1 MIRARENTPL
11 LGTKHTPK
19 VVCQCVHFWG
29 NVLYPKSGHPV
40 CPLSGTGGSQN
51 MADEISSSS
60 SSASTV
66 TAAQTFR
73 SELRSEFDREDINE
87 SSSFISYL
95 KFALNSIICKEPL
108 QLALNI
114 IEEELTGHVEERA
127 TKLFGAKLSK
137 SKGNAETEEK
147 KEKRAKFVKDCTAR
161 RADGV
166 FNMGNRVLDFLRA
179 YQQGKLDKNFDYQ
192 ILSSSSGQ
200 SVDPNTNVTLELV
213 NSLPALDAT
222 MLANEQLWLSLH
234 HPRRGLKS
242 KAAALYDIVTRN
254 DDVVIDLT
262 TNEDIGKLSLSN
274 PAKESFRNVLKDY
287 KKARGN
293 VDEEEQ
299 EEEEEVPGAA
309 TKRLRKQTDRF
320 TSTVTS
326 TPRSNTRN
334 KKRKNIEA
342 ESLPIEAET
351 LPKASIVENV
361 PLSNKNKRTR
371 RETGAEV
378 DSGARS
384 EATTAVGAIVP
395 AINIAPTAIALE
407 AFKPAAATI
416 AAEANLVPA
425 GTTALK
431 TAITTEANLVTVAA
445 TDADPSVEATTA
457 VGAIVP
463 AVTIAPTATALEASI
478 VKAAAANAAAAIIVP
493 PAAEV
498 TIGGPPVSIAAAE
511 SLPAT
516 PIAAE
521 ATVPALKTVITT
533 EVNLV
538 TVAATDADPS
548 VEATTAVEATVRA
561 VTIAPTAIAL
571 EASIVP
577 AAAVANAAAAIIA
590 PATPIAA
597 EARTDVATET
607 DPSVEAV
614 ISASAVADTTA
625 ETSAQIIQSISTYNP
640 PFDELVVFST
650 AVVNQLQEK
659 FKLFNKGSSLLAPLQ
674 NFIISQ
680 SGSGTSSNSQEAVL
694 LSTESE
700 VNISH
705 SQSGSRT
712 TSTPVEVALALV
724 NILEESDIYIRNCIL
739 PSTKEISH
747 LSIWIPK
754 GMEDLSNRDNVMAI
768 CFVQAFILYSWPRQ
782 EKLQQFDRMKEIVRQ
797 LIALATAVDSSVT
810 VEATARPAAAATVA
824 STNADFFL
832 SINEFV
838 VDLGTI
844 EIKDPIASSRRSSTS
859 SQSDSIQMDCIHE
872 AVTANVQKIPTERFN
887 EKFLFSVQVM
897 LNTTDFSTRRIPL
910 SFPLVIGLEKVIFQ
924 LLAATFVKGKS
935 TGKKTTLIRVINR
948 YDGIHNCGRY
958 INVNTDGLKRSK
970 LDGGLLFSENSFSLT
985 NLFFVKGNVCT
996 QDEFKVAYKLKEEVL
1011 FISHSLPVSGDKLQ
1025 EFIEKNECVGDE
1037 IIQSYCTRVLADF
1050 QKIEAIPALNPHQ
1063 RSSIVFPVQFTNSIN
1078 EILSRK
1084 TTTNEPIS
1092 ESEKKG
1098 LVEAYMNSLIGS
1110 SSLDESTILHVVVN
1124 LDNAHW
1130 NYLTVVFST
1139 ITICV
1144 WDSLISVVTFDGT
1157 KDALLKNLFTVF
1169 TWEYERRNQ
1178 RKLSKAWERKDL
1190 IVLQQDEEP
1199 KVFCGVYCMVFLMRG
1214 FLEGLYSAVPF
1225 ESDLDLS
1232 GDGNKYFLDKKLVRS
1247 LRASIADV
1255 ILGNNTVLS
1264 IMTYFVEDYM
1274 YNSVHENLKHKH
1286 YFPCKNWLP
1295 EPARELFEPTYK
1307 LFKYT

>member
-1 MIRARENTPL
+1 M
-11 LGTKHTPK
+11 
-19 VVCQCVHFWG
+19 
-29 NVLYPKSGHPV
+29 

-463 AVTIAPTATALEASI
+463 SVTIAPTATALEAF
-478 VKAAAANAAAAIIVP
+478 KPAAA
-493 PAAEV
+493 
-498 TIGGPPVSIAAAE
+498 T
-511 SLPAT
+511 
-516 PIAAE
+516 IAAE
-521 ATVPALKTVITT
+521 ANLVPAGTTALKTAITT
-533 EVNLV
+533 EANLV

-659 FKLFNKGSSLLAPLQ
+659 FNMFNKGSSLLAPLQ

-739 PSTKEISH
+739 PSTKEISN

-768 CFVQAFILYSWPRQ
+768 CFVQAFILYSWTRQ

-872 AVTANVQKIPTERFN
+872 AVAANVQKIPTERFN

-910 SFPLVIGLEKVIFQ
+910 SFPLVIGTEKVIFQ

-1144 WDSLISVVTFDGT
+1144 WDSLISVGTFDGT

>member
-1 MIRARENTPL
+1 M
-11 LGTKHTPK
+11 
-19 VVCQCVHFWG
+19 
-29 NVLYPKSGHPV
+29 
-40 CPLSGTGGSQN
+40 
-51 MADEISSSS
+51 
-60 SSASTV
+60 
-66 TAAQTFR
+66 
-73 SELRSEFDREDINE
+73 
-87 SSSFISYL
+87 
-95 KFALNSIICKEPL
+95 
-108 QLALNI
+108 
-114 IEEELTGHVEERA
+114 
-127 TKLFGAKLSK
+127 
-137 SKGNAETEEK
+137 
-147 KEKRAKFVKDCTAR
+147 
-161 RADGV
+161 
-166 FNMGNRVLDFLRA
+166 
-179 YQQGKLDKNFDYQ
+179 
-192 ILSSSSGQ
+192 
-200 SVDPNTNVTLELV
+200 
-213 NSLPALDAT
+213 
-222 MLANEQLWLSLH
+222 
-234 HPRRGLKS
+234 
-242 KAAALYDIVTRN
+242 
-254 DDVVIDLT
+254 
-262 TNEDIGKLSLSN
+262 
-274 PAKESFRNVLKDY
+274 
-287 KKARGN
+287 
-293 VDEEEQ
+293 
-299 EEEEEVPGAA
+299 AA
-309 TKRLRKQTDRF
+309 TDADP
-320 TSTVTS
+320 SV
-326 TPRSNTRN
+326 
-334 KKRKNIEA
+334 
-342 ESLPIEAET
+342 
-351 LPKASIVENV
+351 
-361 PLSNKNKRTR
+361 
-371 RETGAEV
+371 
-378 DSGARS
+378 

-395 AINIAPTAIALE
+395 AVTIAPTATALE

-431 TAITTEANLVTVAA
+431 TAITTEA
-445 TDADPSVEATTA
+445 
-457 VGAIVP
+457 
-463 AVTIAPTATALEASI
+463 
-478 VKAAAANAAAAIIVP
+478 
-493 PAAEV
+493 
-498 TIGGPPVSIAAAE
+498 
-511 SLPAT
+511 
-516 PIAAE
+516 
-521 ATVPALKTVITT
+521 
-533 EVNLV
+533 NLV

-659 FKLFNKGSSLLAPLQ
+659 FNMFNKGSSLLAPLQ

-824 STNADFFL
+824 STNADLFL

-859 SQSDSIQMDCIHE
+859 SQFDSIQMDCIYE
-872 AVTANVQKIPTERFN
+872 AVAANVQKIPTERFN

-910 SFPLVIGLEKVIFQ
+910 SFPLVIGTEKVIFQ

-985 NLFFVKGNVCT
+985 NLVFVKGNVCT

-1130 NYLTVVFST
+1130 NYFTVVFST

-1144 WDSLISVVTFDGT
+1144 WDSLITVGTFDGT

-1199 KVFCGVYCMVFLMRG
+1199 KVFSHAWFFG
-1214 FLEGLYSAVPF
+1214 GLVPF